1 MFKNKGFLYG
11 LGLGLILG
19 ASLLQLMNFAV
30 LDNKTLI
37 NETQTSSPSIS
48 PSILTSIV
56 PVETAKPIST
66 VKPISTANAPETPS
80 STPVTSPVIT
90 KTDEPTPPTPVASMA
105 DPSAKIVLIET
116 GMSSAEVASLL
127 FNKGIITDQKAFDN
141 SLNHLKLDRI
151 IRIGS
156 YTFLP
161 NEKDEDIIN
170 KITTKK

>member
-37 NETQTSSPSIS
+37 NETPTSSPSIL
-48 PSILTSIV
+48 PSIV
-56 PVETAKPIST
+56 PVETVKSIST
-66 VKPISTANAPETPS
+66 VKPISSANAPETPS

-90 KTDEPTPPTPVASMA
+90 KTDEPNPPTPVASMA
-105 DPSAKIVLIET
+105 DPSVKIVLIET

-151 IRIGS
+151 IRVGS